1 MHEPLPAVEILRRTT
16 QGFTLAWDEIDQRD
30 WVLPLGVNLTAKP
43 PTQFGFRCRREGDGF
58 VVQVRWDERR
68 FAWYALSRSELLRC
82 DLVELLAVLG
92 VSLWSLL
99 EAASDS
105 LQDDPLFAA

>member
-1 MHEPLPAVEILRRTT
+1 MHEPLPAVEILRRTS
-16 QGFTLAWDEIDQRD
+16 QGFTLAWDEMDLRD

-43 PTQFGFRCRREGDGF
+43 ATHFGFRCRREGDGF

-68 FAWYALSRSELLRC
+68 FVWYDLSRGELLRC

-99 EAASDS
+99 EAASEAS
-105 LQDDPLFAA
+105 VDDPLYAA